1 MDELVDKLERLTR
14 DAVERL
20 DSLTYEKLEQFV
32 LDREEIVNKLI
43 DLGISSMELEM
54 YRRRVLNLLSY
65 DEAIMKKMK
74 AFKNEAVEKL
84 KKKTAASV
92 QKSAYESNHPM
103 ESLFFDRKK

>member
-20 DSLTYEKLEQFV
+20 DSLAYEKLEQFV
-32 LDREEIVNKLI
+32 IDREEIVNELI
-43 DLGISSMELEM
+43 ELDISSMELEM

-65 DEAIMKKMK
+65 DEVVMSRMK
-74 AFKNEAVEKL
+74 ALKSEAGEKL
-84 KKKTAASV
+84 KNMTVSSM
-92 QKSAYESNHPM
+92 QKSAYESNYPT